1 MSIVVVSGANGFIGQ
16 KLCLDLAQA
25 GHTVRA
31 LSRQKITNSNHEN
44 IEWSKVSY
52 GDRAQMC
59 SVFKGSDCLVHLAD
73 DPNRLSKEEPAANPT
88 ELISLAMAEAGLKR
102 IVFSSSI
109 YARLNSE
116 NNPSPYGQHKLGS
129 ETALLAYQHI
139 SPVILRLP
147 PVYGP
152 GGKGGLALLT
162 KLIQKGIPLPLG
174 MAKEKRDYISR
185 ANLANLITHLVELN
199 DKQWEIISG
208 LIFEPSD
215 GHPISGVDLCKAL
228 ANAVDKKAIMLP
240 VPYGLLSFA
249 AKIIRKDALVSSVF
263 NEMKVKSAP
272 NLKALSNWEP
282 IEKIPHSLNYLS
294 LR

>member
-174 MAKEKRDYISR
+174 I
-185 ANLANLITHLVELN
+185 
-199 DKQWEIISG
+199 
-208 LIFEPSD
+208 
-215 GHPISGVDLCKAL
+215 
-228 ANAVDKKAIMLP
+228 P